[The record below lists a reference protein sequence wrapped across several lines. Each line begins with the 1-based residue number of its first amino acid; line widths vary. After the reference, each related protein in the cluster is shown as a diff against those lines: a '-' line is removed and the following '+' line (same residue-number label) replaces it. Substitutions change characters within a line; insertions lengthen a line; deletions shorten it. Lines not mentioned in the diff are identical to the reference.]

1 MAYIHKWNM
10 KFVFVFTRG
19 KIIEQSIIWATK
31 RDRHQQLSFTEL
43 CNVQVSTGSKKNR
56 DQAVEY
62 SKVVFQQSLN
72 MSHVHFFGP
81 SSKYYSQIVTK
92 KGKKLEECGPTQVY
106 GRGRAWL
113 LHDNCDP
120 TSSNCDSIRPWLSR
134 DHLRIYTCELFH
146 LPIVDCR
153 RIIMDKSLFLTWNWS
168 INLNQE

>member
-1 MAYIHKWNM
+1 M
-10 KFVFVFTRG
+10 KFVFVFTRA
-19 KIIEQSIIWATK
+19 KIIEQSIIWSTN
-31 RDRHQQLSFTEL
+31 RDRHQQLSLTEL
-43 CNVQVSTGSKKNR
+43 CNVQVSSGSKKTSRPGSRVLKSCFPKSPKYEPRAFFWSLWQILLTDR
-56 DQAVEY
+56 D
-62 SKVVFQQSLN
+62 
-72 MSHVHFFGP
+72 
-81 SSKYYSQIVTK
+81 K
-92 KGKKLEECGPTQVY
+92 KGKKLEESGPTQVY

>member
-1 MAYIHKWNM
+1 MN
-10 KFVFVFTRG
+10 FVFVFTRV
-19 KIIEQSIIWATK
+19 KIKEQSIIWSTN
-31 RDRHQQLSFTEL
+31 RDRYQQLSFTEL

-72 MSHVHFFGP
+72 MYEPRALFWSLW
-81 SSKYYSQIVTK
+81 QILLTDRDK

-106 GRGRAWL
+106 GRGRTGL
-113 LHDNCDP
+113 LHENCDP

-153 RIIMDKSLFLTWNWS
+153 RIIMDKTWVLTWNWS

>member
-1 MAYIHKWNM
+1 MRRNLLHEWHM
-10 KFVFVFTRG
+10 KFVFVFTRV
-19 KIIEQSIIWATK
+19 KIKEQFIIWATN

-43 CNVQVSTGSKKNR
+43 CNVQVSSGSKKHW
-56 DQAVEY
+56 DQALEY

-81 SSKYYSQIVTK
+81 SGKYYSQIVTK
-92 KGKKLEECGPTQVY
+92 SKEIRRMWPHTSV
-106 GRGRAWL
+106 RTWL

-146 LPIVDCR
+146 LPIVDCH
-153 RIIMDKSLFLTWNWS
+153 RIIMDKSLFLTYVHGTYQL
-168 INLNQE
+168 I

>member
-1 MAYIHKWNM
+1 M
-10 KFVFVFTRG
+10 KFVFVFTRV
-19 KIIEQSIIWATK
+19 KIKEQSIIWATN
-31 RDRHQQLSFTEL
+31 RDRHQQLSCTEL
-43 CNVQVSTGSKKNR
+43 CNVQVSSGSKKHW
-56 DQAVEY
+56 DQALEY

-92 KGKKLEECGPTQVY
+92 KERNWKNLAPHKCMAGAGLG
-106 GRGRAWL
+106 WL

-146 LPIVDCR
+146 LPIVDWA
-153 RIIMDKSLFLTWNWS
+153 IS
-168 INLNQE
+168 